1 MTIPTEA
8 ATLLRDL
15 RNLIDF
21 AAQENVHHPDYDL
34 AAAFEAA
41 LTKAEAVP
49 VAWRLRIG
57 DSDLWAYCSRE
68 MDADFYGGASGL
80 KYFKEPLYA
89 HAPPA
94 VPVESLGMD
103 AAFEEWFADIWAGRD
118 GIPVPP
124 YQGDGWN
131 EYIEKR
137 QLALGAW
144 MAALES
150 APPPAS
156 VPDGWM
162 PISSAPK
169 GRKVIAGYHNRLG
182 NWRTIIACY
191 YPAGTLEKEDNFG
204 DIDDD
209 GYASEGWYEEA
220 ESQEV
225 IRQTEEMPTHWQPL
239 PTPPTNQEGAAP

>member
-1 MTIPTEA
+1 MTIPTEVA
-8 ATLLRDL
+8 A
-15 RNLIDF
+15 
-21 AAQENVHHPDYDL
+21 VL
-34 AAAFEAA
+34 ADIRKDTSIMPGKYWADRLEAA
-41 LTKAEAVP
+41 LTKAEAVEP
-49 VAWRLRIG
+49 LAVVCMTDEPYSHGHMVEAQLQIMPGTELPIG
-57 DSDLWAYCSRE
+57 
-68 MDADFYGGASGL
+68 M
-80 KYFKEPLYA
+80 KLYA

-94 VPVESLGMD
+94 VPVESLCSD
-103 AAFEEWFADIWAGRD
+103 CP
-118 GIPVPP
+118 PVGYPTEATRCTP
-124 YQGDGWN
+124 CPRRC
-131 EYIEKR
+131 E
-137 QLALGAW
+137 
-144 MAALES
+144 
-150 APPPAS
+150 PVAS

-239 PTPPTNQEGAAP
+239 PTPPTNQEGAAPSTLAGFGPMPSVDLSGLTILDGEEEENHHGQ